1 MENKTIARTLRL
13 FSQLLDLHDENPFKV
28 RSMANAAFKVDK
40 LPFALNSK
48 TEAELSVIDGIGKSI
63 ATKIHELLTTEHI
76 VELDELLSR
85 TPQGV
90 LEIMQI
96 KGIGPKKVA
105 TIWKE
110 LEIESVGELYYACN
124 ENRLIEAKGFGLKTQ
139 QDIIKL
145 IEFKMANNGRWLYAK
160 VEAFAEELL
169 KNLESHFP
177 NSLISLS
184 GDYRRRMEI
193 IDQLDVLIGVS
204 EAQLRN
210 HPIGEQVD
218 EKLQFKTEESL
229 NIQFHCCSA
238 EDFGWTLLRTTGNAE
253 HVAQLEQKLG
263 NTSLSDKTEA
273 EIYAL
278 AGLDYIEPELR
289 EGQNELDWAAKKQLP
304 KLIGLTD
311 LKGSLHN
318 HSTWSDGV
326 NTLEEMALY
335 CKNELKIDYLGMC
348 DHSKSAFYA
357 NGLNEIRVAAQHR
370 EIDALNEKLAPFK
383 IFKGIE
389 SDILYDGSLD
399 YADEVLASFDF
410 VVASVHSVLKMTE
423 EKATERLLKAIEN
436 PYTTILGHPTGRLL
450 LSRSAYP
457 INHKKV
463 IDACAANKVVIEINA
478 NPLRLDLDWRWHQYA
493 LEKGVLLA
501 INPDAHRTEGFL
513 DMQYGVLVGRKGGLT
528 AKNCLNAF
536 SLAEIDTFFK
546 NSKPA

>member
-28 RSMANAAFKVDK
+28 RSMANAAFKIDK

-76 VELDELLSR
+76 AELDELFSK

-110 LEIESVGELYYACN
+110 LEIESIGELYYACN

-169 KNLESHFP
+169 KNLEDHFP

-204 EAQLRN
+204 EAQLRS

-218 EKLQFKTEESL
+218 EKLQFKTEEGL
-229 NIQFHCCSA
+229 NIQFQCCRA
-238 EDFGWTLLRTTGNAE
+238 EDFGWTPLRTTGNVE
-253 HVAQLEQKLG
+253 HVAQLEQKLRPQ
-263 NTSLSDKTEA
+263 SVKCSRQFSIASCKSSCPA
-273 EIYAL
+273 SVA
-278 AGLDYIEPELR
+278 
-289 EGQNELDWAAKKQLP
+289 WANA
-304 KLIGLTD
+304 
-311 LKGSLHN
+311 S
-318 HSTWSDGV
+318 SS
-326 NTLEEMALY
+326 
-335 CKNELKIDYLGMC
+335 
-348 DHSKSAFYA
+348 
-357 NGLNEIRVAAQHR
+357 
-370 EIDALNEKLAPFK
+370 
-383 IFKGIE
+383 
-389 SDILYDGSLD
+389 
-399 YADEVLASFDF
+399 VLASVNASTGLLIF
-410 VVASVHSVLKMTE
+410 VFIMSSLIPQLEV
-423 EKATERLLKAIEN
+423 
-436 PYTTILGHPTGRLL
+436 
-450 LSRSAYP
+450 RS
-457 INHKKV
+457 
-463 IDACAANKVVIEINA
+463 
-478 NPLRLDLDWRWHQYA
+478 
-493 LEKGVLLA
+493 
-501 INPDAHRTEGFL
+501 F
-513 DMQYGVLVGRKGGLT
+513 
-528 AKNCLNAF
+528 
-536 SLAEIDTFFK
+536 
-546 NSKPA
+546 